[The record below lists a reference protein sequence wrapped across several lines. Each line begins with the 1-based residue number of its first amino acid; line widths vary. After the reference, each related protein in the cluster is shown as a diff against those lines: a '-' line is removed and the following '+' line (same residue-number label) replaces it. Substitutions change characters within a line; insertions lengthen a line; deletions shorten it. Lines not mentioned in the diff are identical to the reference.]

1 MHDGLSDYMKKKLT
15 LPLTIELHDPKEKVF
30 HNAPVSPTR
39 YALRFKSGPE
49 QCKIFMKD
57 LLALD

>member
-1 MHDGLSDYMKKKLT
+1 MRDELSDDIKKKLT

-39 YALRFKSGPE
+39 YAFRFNCGPE
-49 QCKIFMKD
+49 QCKIFMME